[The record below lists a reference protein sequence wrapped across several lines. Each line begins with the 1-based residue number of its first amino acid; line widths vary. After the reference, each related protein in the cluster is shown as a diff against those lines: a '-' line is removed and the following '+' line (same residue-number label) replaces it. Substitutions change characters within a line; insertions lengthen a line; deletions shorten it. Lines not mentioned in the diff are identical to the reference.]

1 MRRLLLLLTTLA
13 LIATACGSDGSST
26 PQDAAAQATEAA
38 GNITE
43 DHTADDESASA
54 DDGATASEADDADA
68 MADENPAPETPDAS
82 AAAAEGPTCGFGDDL
97 SAESVE
103 IAQIDGD
110 DRDTNPSALVGS
122 FHPDF
127 PEPLIDPDAIISGG
141 PPPDGIPP
149 IDSPRFQ
156 TAGSVDWLQC
166 TEPVLSLVIDG
177 DARAYPIQIMTWHEI
192 VNDTFTDVPVT
203 ISFCPLCNSALVY
216 RRDVG
221 DRILDFGTSGRLF
234 NSSLVMYDRQ
244 TESLWTHFNGK
255 AVVGSLAG
263 EELELLAVQTTSW
276 ENFLRQNPD
285 GIVLTRDTG
294 FQRSYGRNPYEG
306 YDNTSDNPFL
316 FRGEL
321 DERLAAK
328 ERVVSIG
335 IEGDTAAIVLDHLI
349 EQQVL
354 PLEVG
359 GRNLSLWHLP
369 GTNSA
374 LDSSIIADGR
384 DIGTVGVYV
393 PEVDGQTLT
402 FSRTADGTFVDAET
416 GSTWDIGGVAID
428 GSLAGARLEAV
439 EHLDTVWF
447 AIAAFEPDTRI
458 VQ

>member
-1 MRRLLLLLTTLA
+1 MRRLLLLLTSLA
-13 LIATACGSDGSST
+13 LIASACGSDGSST

-43 DHTADDESASA
+43 DHSADDDMADDEL
-54 DDGATASEADDADA
+54 ADDAMVDEDA
-68 MADENPAPETPDAS
+68 APEAAPVAADA
-82 AAAAEGPTCGFGDDL
+82 PTCGFDDEL
-97 SAESVE
+97 TPESVE

-110 DRDTNPSALVGS
+110 DRDTNPSALVGA
-122 FHPDF
+122 HPDF

-166 TEPVLSLVIDG
+166 TEPVLSLVVDG

-263 EELELLAVQTTSW
+263 TELELLAVQTTSW

-316 FRGEL
+316 FRGDL

-335 IEGDTAAIVLDHLI
+335 IGDDTAAIVLDHLI
-349 EQQVL
+349 EEQVL
-354 PLEVG
+354 TLDVG
-359 GRNLSLWHLP
+359 GQNLSLWHLP

-374 LDSSIIADGR
+374 LDSAVIADGR
-384 DIGTVGVYV
+384 DIGTVGVFI
-393 PEVDGQTLT
+393 PQADGQALT
-402 FSRTADGTFVDAET
+402 FAPNADGTFSDAET

-428 GSLAGARLEAV
+428 GPLADTRLEAV
-439 EHLDTVWF
+439 EHLDTFWF

>member
-1 MRRLLLLLTTLA
+1 MRRLLVLFTALA

-43 DHTADDESASA
+43 DRSSDDDAVS
-54 DDGATASEADDADA
+54 ADA
-68 MADENPAPETPDAS
+68 MAEDAT
-82 AAAAEGPTCGFGDDL
+82 AAENAASDTADADVAVADGATCGFGDEL
-97 SAESVE
+97 TPESVE

-110 DRDTNPSALVGS
+110 DRDTTPSALVGA
-122 FHPDF
+122 HPDF

-166 TEPVLSLVIDG
+166 TEPVLSLVVDG

-255 AVVGSLAG
+255 AVVGSLTG
-263 EELELLAVQTTSW
+263 VELELLAVQTTSW
-276 ENFLRQNPD
+276 QNFLRQNPD

-335 IEGDTAAIVLDHLI
+335 LGDDTAAIVLDHLI
-349 EQQVL
+349 DEQVL
-354 PLEVG
+354 SLEVG
-359 GRNLSLWHLP
+359 GQSLSVWHLP

-374 LDSSIIADGR
+374 LDSAVIAEGR
-384 DIGTVGVYV
+384 DIGTVGVFI
-393 PEVDGQTLT
+393 PSVDGQALT
-402 FSRTADGTFVDAET
+402 FARNADGTFADAET
-416 GSTWDIGGVAID
+416 GSTWDIGGVAIGGPLTD
-428 GSLAGARLEAV
+428 TRLEAV
-439 EHLDTVWF
+439 EHLDTFWF

>member
-1 MRRLLLLLTTLA
+1 MRRLLLLLTSLA

-43 DHTADDESASA
+43 DHSPDDEMA
-54 DDGATASEADDADA
+54 DDA
-68 MADENPAPETPDAS
+68 MADEGAAPDADPV
-82 AAAAEGPTCGFGDDL
+82 AADGPTCGFDDDL
-97 SAESVE
+97 TPESVE

-110 DRDTNPSALVGS
+110 DRDTNPSALVGA
-122 FHPDF
+122 HPDF

-255 AVVGSLAG
+255 AVVGSLTG
-263 EELELLAVQTTSW
+263 TELELLAVQTTSW

-316 FRGEL
+316 FRGDL

-335 IEGDTAAIVLDHLI
+335 IGDDTAAIVLDHLI
-349 EQQVL
+349 EEQVL
-354 PLEVG
+354 TLDVG
-359 GRNLSLWHLP
+359 GQNLSVWHLP

-374 LDSSIIADGR
+374 LDSAVIADGR
-384 DIGTVGVYV
+384 DIGTVGVFV
-393 PEVDGQTLT
+393 PQADGQALT
-402 FSRTADGTFVDAET
+402 FDRNADGTFADRET
-416 GSTWDIGGVAID
+416 GSVWDIGGVAID
-428 GSLAGARLEAV
+428 GPLADTRLEAV
-439 EHLDTVWF
+439 EHLDTFWF

>member
-38 GNITE
+38 ANITE
-43 DHTADDESASA
+43 DLSDDDAADADSDAEAMADDEAEA
-54 DDGATASEADDADA
+54 AAPAGDTASE
-68 MADENPAPETPDAS
+68 
-82 AAAAEGPTCGFGDDL
+82 EGPTCGFGDDL
-97 SAESVE
+97 TVESVE

-110 DRDTNPSALVGS
+110 ERDTNPSALVGA
-122 FHPDF
+122 HPDF

-166 TEPVLSLVIDG
+166 TEPVLSLVVDG

-203 ISFCPLCNSALVY
+203 VSFCPLCNSALVY
-216 RRDVG
+216 RRDVA

-263 EELELLAVQTTSW
+263 TELELLAVQTTSW
-276 ENFLRQNPD
+276 ENFLRQNPE

-306 YDNTSDNPFL
+306 YDNTNDNPFL
-316 FRGEL
+316 FRGDL

-335 IEGDTAAIVLDHLI
+335 IGEETAAIVLDHLI
-349 EQQVL
+349 EEEVL
-354 PLEVG
+354 TLNVG
-359 GRNLSLWHLP
+359 GRDLTIWHLP

-374 LDSSIIADGR
+374 LDSGVIADGR
-384 DIGTVGVYV
+384 DIGTVGVYL
-393 PEVDGQTLT
+393 PAVDGQALSFT
-402 FSRTADGTFVDAET
+402 RNGDGMFVDAET

-428 GSLAGARLEAV
+428 GEFAGTRLEAV
-439 EHLDTVWF
+439 EHLDTFWF